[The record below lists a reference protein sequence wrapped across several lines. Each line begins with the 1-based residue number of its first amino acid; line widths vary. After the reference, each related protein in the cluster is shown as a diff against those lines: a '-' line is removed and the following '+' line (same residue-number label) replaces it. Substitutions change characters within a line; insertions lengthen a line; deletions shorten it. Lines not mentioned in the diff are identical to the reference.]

1 MMVEIID
8 GVLQVDPHKI
18 NGINQSPSNGFK
30 KWWKNWADINAMIKL
45 VKQHLCK
52 NIDKYIL
59 VHMKSEFYVVA

>member
-18 NGINQSPSNGFK
+18 NGIKQLPSNGFDK
-30 KWWKNWADINAMIKL
+30 YWKGWAEINAMIKL

-52 NIDKYIL
+52 NIDKCIL
-59 VHMKSEFYVVA
+59 DHMNIVA